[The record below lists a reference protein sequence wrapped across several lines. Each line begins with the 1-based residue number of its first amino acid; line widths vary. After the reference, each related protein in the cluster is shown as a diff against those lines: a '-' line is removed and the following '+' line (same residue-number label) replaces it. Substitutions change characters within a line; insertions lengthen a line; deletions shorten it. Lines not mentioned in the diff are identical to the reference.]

1 MDQVIKI
8 LALTNNQL
16 LISEIVEVA
25 ALDIG
30 QPDCKLINPFL
41 IKDGILEPFLGSVTR
56 ETTLMMGSDKIL
68 TLAEPTPTLLEKY
81 LDLFTPTPTIDPEIE
96 E

>member
-8 LALTNNQL
+8 LALSNNQI

-41 IKDGILEPFLGSVTR
+41 VKGDGTLEPFLGSVTR

-81 LDLFTPTPTIDPEIE
+81 LDLIKE
-96 E
+96 